1 MPVPAATIGRGW
13 SGLVTIVTCNF
24 RRFLSWI
31 VGFAGFLE
39 PGINNQIEA
48 AGASLAREENM
59 KGILKRRT
67 FLGAALVGAA
77 VLSVPA
83 FGQGVTLRLSS
94 PATPTDQRAVALTE
108 VFAPAI
114 KSFATFQPH
123 WNATLFKQ
131 GTELEAIARGNLDM
145 SITSAQELATLIPA
159 WSIFTAGYLLR
170 DADHQKKVFQS
181 NVMDDLKK
189 MTEDKLGVKLLTVM
203 YLGRRQVNLRTD
215 KQIKTPAD
223 MEGVKLRMPG
233 TEAWLFLGK
242 ALGAN
247 PTPMAFTEVYTGL
260 QTGAIDGQDNPLPTN
275 KDSKF
280 YEVTKQIV
288 LTSHLVDQ
296 NYLAISKK
304 VWDKFTP
311 DQQKALQK
319 AADDAAESGRQKQLK
334 LEAELEQFFK
344 EKGLKVYA
352 PDVDAF
358 RKKVQADYLASKFAK
373 DWPAGLV
380 DKINAVK

>member
-1 MPVPAATIGRGW
+1 MSFAIHRRAIHRRAVLAA
-13 SGLVTIVTCNF
+13 
-24 RRFLSWI
+24 
-31 VGFAGFLE
+31 
-39 PGINNQIEA
+39 A
-48 AGASLAREENM
+48 AGAAGLLA
-59 KGILKRRT
+59 
-67 FLGAALVGAA
+67 LGASALA
-77 VLSVPA
+77 
-83 FGQGVTLRLSS
+83 QTVTLRLSA

-108 VFAPAI
+108 VFGPAI
-114 KSFATFQPH
+114 KGFATFEPH

-181 NVMDDLKK
+181 DAMDGLKK
-189 MTEDKLGVKLLTVM
+189 MAEDKLGVKLLTVM
-203 YLGRRQVNLRTD
+203 YLGRRQLNLRTE
-215 KQIKTPAD
+215 KEVKTPAD
-223 MEGVKLRMPG
+223 LAGVKLRMPA
-233 TEAWLFLGK
+233 TEAWLFLGS

-247 PTPMAFTEVYTGL
+247 PLPVAFTELYTAL
-260 QTGAIDGQDNPLPTN
+260 QTGAIDGQENPLPTD

-311 DQQKALQK
+311 DQQKALLK
-319 AADDAAESGRQKQLK
+319 AADDAAEVGRQRQLK
-334 LEAELEQFFK
+334 LETDLEQFFK
-344 EKGLKVYA
+344 DQGLKVYT

-358 RKKVQADYLASKFAK
+358 RKKVQADYLTSKFAK
-373 DWPAGLV
+373 DWPAGIV
-380 DKINAVK
+380 DKINAIK